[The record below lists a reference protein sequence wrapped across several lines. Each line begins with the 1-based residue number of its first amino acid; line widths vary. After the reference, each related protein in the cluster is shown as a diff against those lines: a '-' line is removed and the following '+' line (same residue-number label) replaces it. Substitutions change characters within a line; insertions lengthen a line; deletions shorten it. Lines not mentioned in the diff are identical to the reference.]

1 MMQKKDRESKGVLVI
16 DHGSSVK
23 SKKGPEGMGNTIM
36 VVGARNYRSHW
47 IRDC

>member
-1 MMQKKDRESKGVLVI
+1 MTQKKDKESKGVL

-23 SKKGPEGMGNTIM
+23 SKKGSEGMGNTIM